1 MKPSAT
7 SGRGKFPVARNK
19 RKTRQEL
26 NEEGRLRQRQKKHR
40 GLASGTRAQEG
51 NGGGGH
57 SNQESQKDPRI
68 GSKKK
73 VPLIV
78 SGPVSKPVASKII
91 LPEEVMSPQEELDS
105 LENDVKLDALLS
117 KIEQDEKLTEEE
129 QAYVDEKLDRIDQ
142 LMALLGIELEE
153 EDEEEEAKTEDML
166 QLLKRGYQKDGF

>member
-7 SGRGKFPVARNK
+7 SGRGKFPAARNK

-57 SNQESQKDPRI
+57 ANQQSQMDPRI

-78 SGPVSKPVASKII
+78 SGAGSKPVAPKVIVPAEMI
-91 LPEEVMSPQEELDS
+91 SPQQELDN
-105 LENDVKLDALLS
+105 LENDVRLDALLS
-117 KIEQDEKLTEEE
+117 KIEQDETLDEEE

-142 LMALLGIELEE
+142 LMTLLGIEVE